1 MNVVKC
7 IHAFVTRQLLYFI
20 VSTFFFFQDLLICY
34 YLFELIVAINK
45 LN

>member
-1 MNVVKC
+1 MYPRLCYQTAPVF
-7 IHAFVTRQLLYFI
+7 HSFH
-20 VSTFFFFQDLLICY
+20 FFFFQDLLICY